1 MKFASILAAAAFAI
15 VGASAASA
23 QNSVNVV
30 QSNKS
35 GDNNASIKQSGRDNF
50 VGSFQENK
58 RGNNNLDVSQR
69 SGRRGSN
76 AVEAF
81 QDNKRGD
88 NNADIRQRAGRP
100 RS

>member
-1 MKFASILAAAAFAI
+1 MKLATILAAAAFAI

-23 QNSVNVV
+23 QNSVDIV
-30 QSNKS
+30 QSNKR
-35 GDNNASIKQSGRDNF
+35 GDNNASVKQRGKDNF

-58 RGNNNLDVSQR
+58 RGNNNLDVRQR
-69 SGRRGSN
+69 SGKRGSN

-88 NNADIRQRAGRP
+88 NNADIRQRAGR
-100 RS
+100 R